1 MRAVVL
7 AGGLGTRLNA
17 RSERL
22 IPKPTFQLLG
32 RKLAD
37 WTLLGLARAGI
48 DEAVMVVGFKADE
61 VMDAFGDGERLGLRI
76 RYVGNPHYR
85 KPLAHSP
92 LAARDAIRP
101 DETFVLVM
109 ADHVFDPSI
118 IADFVAAPHRPGTC
132 TLVVDRSREIVA
144 DLDDAAKV
152 KTDPADPTRMV
163 LNRKVLADYDCVDT
177 GLFKCTPV
185 LFPALEQAIAADE
198 PSISAATERLG
209 AEGRMFVWDVGGR
222 KWADVDT
229 HADLG
234 AVEAK
239 MADVLGPLGR

>member
-7 AGGLGTRLNA
+7 AGGLGSRLNA
-17 RSERL
+17 QSERV

-37 WTLLGLARAGI
+37 WTLLGLAGAGVT
-48 DEAVMVVGFKADE
+48 EVVMVVGFKADE

-92 LAARDAIRP
+92 LAARDAIRA

-109 ADHVFDPSI
+109 ADHVFDPAVI
-118 IADFVAAPHRPGTC
+118 RDFVAAPHRPGTC
-132 TLVVDRSREIVA
+132 VLAVDRSRDLVA

-163 LNRKVLADYDCVDT
+163 LNKKVLAEYDCVDT

-185 LFPALEQAIAADE
+185 LFGALDRAIAAGE
-198 PSISAATERLG
+198 PSISAATELL
-209 AEGRMFVWDVGGR
+209 ASEGRMFVWDVGGR

-239 MADVLGPLGR
+239 MADVLAPAR